1 MNPDIYKSQ
10 SSLRGKNRKFLQR
23 FNPKLNISLFD
34 LQNEKIDIYMK
45 TIP

>member
-10 SSLRGKNRKFLQR
+10 SNLRGKNHKFIQR

-34 LQNEKIDIYMK
+34 LQNEKNDTYMK